1 MAKQKVNFY
10 VMKDNDS
17 DNTTIVIVEDGGLAN
32 AYMVDRNFKTEYYGS
47 RITAETELENLWDE
61 LGEGKMYVQDWDGS
75 SDENPLKDEVVDDE
89 MIMDMVHWLY
99 ATSEEVEYVRHDL
112 EWTDENF
119 YKVKAQLKF
128 DEE

>member
-17 DNTTIVIVEDGGLAN
+17 DNTTVVIVEDGGLAN
-32 AYMVDRNFKTEYYGS
+32 AYKVDKNFKTEYYGS